1 MNLNLLFKIIFVI
14 FSYLLG
20 SIPNAFFIYKI
31 YKGGDIRQYG
41 SGNVGGTNVLR
52 TAGIKPGI
60 LTIILDVIKGAI
72 PVILIYL
79 FFPSS
84 YILYIISTV
93 AVLLGHV
100 FPVFLNFK
108 GGKGVATS
116 GGLLLATC
124 ILPFSGM
131 NLAIRLAP
139 AITMFVIIVTI
150 ALITKIMSIGSIT
163 AAIISPIVFFLA
175 GYDNYI
181 VISSII
187 WSIIII
193 VTHRQ
198 NIKRLVKGEE
208 KKILNKKKEV

>member
-1 MNLNLLFKIIFVI
+1 M
-14 FSYLLG
+14 
-20 SIPNAFFIYKI
+20 
-31 YKGGDIRQYG
+31 
-41 SGNVGGTNVLR
+41 
-52 TAGIKPGI
+52 
-60 LTIILDVIKGAI
+60 
-72 PVILIYL
+72 
-79 FFPSS
+79 
-84 YILYIISTV
+84 
-93 AVLLGHV
+93 LGHV

>member
-163 AAIISPIVFFLA
+163 AAIISPIVFFSR
-175 GYDNYI
+175 
-181 VISSII
+181 V
-187 WSIIII
+187 
-193 VTHRQ
+193 
-198 NIKRLVKGEE
+198 
-208 KKILNKKKEV
+208 

>member
-60 LTIILDVIKGAI
+60 LTIILDVIKGVI

>member
-1 MNLNLLFKIIFVI
+1 MNLNLLFKILFVI

-20 SIPNAFFIYKI
+20 SIPTAFIIYKI
-31 YKGGDIRQYG
+31 CKGDDIRKYG

-193 VTHRQ
+193 VTH
-198 NIKRLVKGEE
+198 
-208 KKILNKKKEV
+208 